1 MNEAADA
8 DCDAARSEFPAKL
21 GDGRGDFWHLDRRR
35 LDVSDRPQSRA
46 RLAIEASEELIEQP
60 QGDELPSVRAGAQR
74 LNEGVPNRA
83 RQTSEQTDVAAV
95 RDDVERQTAT
105 SGIARDARCH
115 GDGPR
120 AGEGPVRDEAI
131 DVELADSFAGM
142 RYPARGVERANGPLA
157 NTLACA
163 RPAEGSARTRRDDGD
178 DVSAALERTRVG
190 SNEVARRV
198 LLVRGPA
205 RCDDADAHDDVSP
218 VAPTRD
224 LRQRTTSRARDGT
237 EGRVSA
243 ERGTVVLAGRI
254 LYLTADDALLRAQL
268 AGEDLPYDPRRRL
281 LDNVSTDEMAPGW
294 ASYHYD
300 ETLGRYA
307 LVGLRGGSVRTDAIR
322 DGGFSVIVAGASMG
336 CGSSRE
342 TAPYSQVAAGVR
354 LVIATHFEKIYRQNA
369 QNIGLLTST
378 DMGLIPRIMKREPLS
393 LDQFTRGLDPVSAEI
408 VERGGLFAYSKARIA
423 GVARAPDVT
432 TKPRP
437 MTLCEKILAAHVV
450 VDQGGSVGVP
460 AVAPGDSLFVRTDVR
475 FSHEYVTPMAD
486 ALFRAGFGAEA
497 RVESPEHV
505 YAFRDHLTL
514 VDRVMSQA
522 HRDMGLDAQTRRLA
536 TVQRDFAANWG
547 IKLYGE
553 VIEEGQVVGS
563 EAICHNKVIEDI
575 ALPGQVVAGTDSHTC
590 MAGALGCFAFGV
602 GSTDMANAW
611 KTRDVRVRVPETVRV
626 VLEGALGPGVCAKD
640 VMLHLLSQ
648 PFFASGQPIGRVLEF
663 SGPGAFGLPLDE
675 RATLTNMA
683 VEAGGFTGL
692 IEADEAVVAALVRRG
707 LRADDVRSR
716 IVRGDVDAEYAATI
730 TLDLATVRAMVAT
743 PGDPHNGVALRD
755 LDGEVS
761 IQIAYGGSCTGGK
774 KTDMDMYA
782 RVLGSALAR
791 GKRVAPGV
799 QLFLQF
805 GSQEIR
811 RYADERGYGRVF
823 EAVGAQML
831 APSCGACI
839 NAGPG
844 ASRSAEQVTVS
855 AQNRNFPGRS
865 GPGKVYLA
873 SPFVVAASAVAGRL
887 ASPDEI

>member
-1 MNEAADA
+1 LSPD
-8 DCDAARSEFPAKL
+8 L
-21 GDGRGDFWHLDRRR
+21 G
-35 LDVSDRPQSRA
+35 S
-46 RLAIEASEELIEQP
+46 
-60 QGDELPSVRAGAQR
+60 
-74 LNEGVPNRA
+74 
-83 RQTSEQTDVAAV
+83 
-95 RDDVERQTAT
+95 
-105 SGIARDARCH
+105 
-115 GDGPR
+115 
-120 AGEGPVRDEAI
+120 
-131 DVELADSFAGM
+131 
-142 RYPARGVERANGPLA
+142 
-157 NTLACA
+157 
-163 RPAEGSARTRRDDGD
+163 
-178 DVSAALERTRVG
+178 
-190 SNEVARRV
+190 
-198 LLVRGPA
+198 
-205 RCDDADAHDDVSP
+205 
-218 VAPTRD
+218 
-224 LRQRTTSRARDGT
+224 
-237 EGRVSA
+237 
-243 ERGTVVLAGRI
+243 VVLAGRI
-254 LYLTADDALLRAQL
+254 LYLTEDDALLRAQL
-268 AGEDLPYDPRRRL
+268 AGEDLPYDPERRL
-281 LDNVSTDEMAPGW
+281 LGNVSTDEMAPGW

-307 LVGLRGGSVRTDAIR
+307 LVGLRGGRVGVDAIR

-354 LVIATHFEKIYRQNA
+354 LVIATSLEKIYRQNA

-378 DMGLIPRIMKREPLS
+378 DMGLIPRILKREALS
-393 LDQFTRGLDPVSAEI
+393 IDEFTRGLDPISREI
-408 VERGGLFAYSKARIA
+408 VERGGLFAYSKARLA
-423 GVARAPDVT
+423 GAARAPDVT
-432 TKPRP
+432 TPARP
-437 MTLCEKILAAHVV
+437 MTLSEKILARHAV
-450 VDQGGSVGVP
+450 VDGSRALVGVP

-522 HRDMGLDAQTRRLA
+522 HREMGLDTQTRLLA
-536 TVQRDFAANWG
+536 TVQRDFAASWG

-553 VIEEGQVVGS
+553 VLEDGRIVGS
-563 EAICHNKVIEDI
+563 EAICHNKIIEDI

-611 KTRDVRVRVPETVRV
+611 KTRDVRVKVPESVRV
-626 VLEGALGPGVCAKD
+626 VLDGALGPGVCAKD

-648 PFFASGQPIGRVLEF
+648 PFFKSGQPIGRVLEF
-663 SGPGAFGLPLDE
+663 GGPGVVSLPLDE

-683 VEAGGFTGL
+683 VEAGGFTG
-692 IEADEAVVAALVRRG
+692 IVEADEEVVAYLMRRG
-707 LRADDVRSR
+707 LSADDVRSR
-716 IVRGDVDAEYAATI
+716 IVRGDVDAQYAATI
-730 TLDLATVRAMVAT
+730 VVDLATVRPMVAT
-743 PGDPHNGVALRD
+743 PGDPHNGVPLSD
-755 LDGEVS
+755 LGVQVPVE
-761 IQIAYGGSCTGGK
+761 IAYGGSCTGGK

-782 RVLGSALAR
+782 RVLGAALAR

-799 QLFLQF
+799 QLFVQF

-811 RYADERGYGRVF
+811 RYADDRGYSRVF
-823 EAVGAQML
+823 EAAGAQML

-844 ASRSAEQVTVS
+844 VSRSAEQVTVS

-873 SPFVVAASAVAGRL
+873 SPLVVAASAVVGRL